1 MNSKTGLLLLFLSI
15 IVPVNAQTGYVN
27 TTTFGF
33 LRGTKSDHRRA
44 PLSFISEHHY
54 MIRPNL
60 SAGIMTGIE
69 QLNENTLPLAGCVRL
84 QSRGT
89 VHFFCD
95 GYAGYAIS
103 LEKPDDPYFEYKKAK
118 GGFMAGTGVGF
129 YVPVNDC
136 AAVFFGIGYRY
147 NILHYELNDWSGD
160 FKRNFRFNRLN
171 LRLGIVLL

>member
-1 MNSKTGLLLLFLSI
+1 MLLFLSM
-15 IVPVNAQTGYVN
+15 IVPANAQTGYVN

-44 PLSFISEHHY
+44 PLSFVSEHHV
-54 MIRPNL
+54 MITSNL

-69 QLNENTLPLAGCVRL
+69 QLQENTLPLAGCVRL
-84 QSRGT
+84 QSRGK

-95 GYAGYAIS
+95 GYAGYAVS
-103 LEKPDDPYFEYKKAK
+103 LEKPDDLYFDYKKAK

-147 NILHYELNDWSGD
+147 NILHYELNDYWAGEY
-160 FKRNFRFNRLN
+160 KRNYRYNRLS
-171 LRLGIVLL
+171 LRMGIMLL